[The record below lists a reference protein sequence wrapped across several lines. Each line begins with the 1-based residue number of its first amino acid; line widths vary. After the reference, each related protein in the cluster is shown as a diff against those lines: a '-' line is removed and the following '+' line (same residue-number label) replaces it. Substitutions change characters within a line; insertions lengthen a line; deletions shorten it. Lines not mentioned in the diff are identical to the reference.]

1 MGISIKLCFRPSV
14 VKGKD
19 GTLYYQIIIKRT
31 THTYASCY
39 RIFPNKWDKKYS
51 RIIADSS
58 SLIKI
63 MNRTDWE
70 MQQLYAI
77 AKRHIDKGGL
87 IDFCDIISEF
97 EELNRQQS
105 FSEFL
110 LHQAKRLTDIGRTRT
125 SETYISALHS
135 FIKFNNG
142 EDIMLYEFT
151 AEVIENYE
159 RYLKNRNLTMNSISF
174 YMRTLRTVL
183 YKAVKL
189 HLVESIAPFQSVYTG
204 IAQTVKRAIDI
215 DAIKRIKDLD
225 LSLYPHLMYAR
236 DIFLLSLSLRGM
248 SFIDMA
254 YLTYD
259 NLRNGHLTYY
269 RRKTGGRLDIRW
281 EQQMQT
287 IIDKYP
293 KDTKYLLPI
302 LTNDADDRQT
312 YKKLSKRINRHLRLV
327 GEMLQLP
334 IPLTMYVA
342 RHSWASIAKQKQIP
356 ISVISDALGHDS
368 EKTTLIYLST
378 LDTSAVDNANSEI
391 LAALGEW

>member
-1 MGISIKLCFRPSV
+1 MGISIKLCYRPSA

-31 THTYASCY
+31 THTYASGY
-39 RIFPNKWDKKYS
+39 RIYPNEWDIQYG
-51 RIIADSS
+51 RLLTNSS

-63 MNRTDWE
+63 KNRTDWE
-70 MQQLYAI
+70 MQQIYAI
-77 AKRHIDKGGL
+77 AKRHIDNGTPL
-87 IDFCDIISEF
+87 DFGCIISEF
-97 EELNRQQS
+97 EEFNRQQS
-105 FSEFL
+105 FSGFL
-110 LHQAKRLTDIGRTRT
+110 LSQAERLADMGRTRT

-135 FIKFNNG
+135 FIKFNND
-142 EDIMLYEFT
+142 EDIMLYEIT
-151 AEVIENYE
+151 AEVMEDYE

-183 YKAVKL
+183 NQAVKL
-189 HLVESIAPFQSVYTG
+189 HLVEAVAPFQSVYTG

-215 DAIKRIKDLD
+215 DSIKRIKEQD
-225 LSLYPHLMYAR
+225 LSLYPHLAYAR
-236 DIFLLSLSLRGM
+236 DIFLLSLGLRGM

-254 YLTYD
+254 YPTYD
-259 NLRNGHLTYY
+259 NLRSGHLTYY

-293 KDTKYLLPI
+293 KDAKYLLPI

-327 GEMLQLP
+327 GEMVQLP
-334 IPLTMYVA
+334 IPLTLYVA

>member
-14 VKGKD
+14 IKGKD

-31 THTYASCY
+31 THTYTSGY
-39 RIFPNKWDKKYS
+39 RIYPDEWDKRHS
-51 RIIADSS
+51 RIVTNSN

-63 MNRTDWE
+63 KNRTDWE
-70 MQQLYAI
+70 TQQIYAI
-77 AKRHIDKGGL
+77 IKRHIDKGTYL
-87 IDFCDIISEF
+87 DFGNIISEF

-105 FSEFL
+105 FSDFL
-110 LHQAKRLTDIGRTRT
+110 LSQAKRLADMGRTQT

-135 FIKFNNG
+135 FIKFNNN
-142 EDIMLYEFT
+142 EDIMLYEIT
-151 AEVIENYE
+151 AEVMEDYE

-183 YKAVKL
+183 NKAVKL
-189 HLVESIAPFQSVYTG
+189 HLIESIAPFQSVYTG
-204 IAQTVKRAIDI
+204 IAQTAKRAIDI
-215 DAIKRIKDLD
+215 DSIKRIKEVD
-225 LSLYPHLMYAR
+225 LSLYPHLAYAR

-259 NLRNGHLTYY
+259 NLRNGYLAYY

-281 EQQMQT
+281 EQQMQA

-293 KDTKYLLPI
+293 KDSRYLLPI

-312 YKKLSKRINRHLRLV
+312 YKKLSKRINRHLRKV
-327 GEMLQLP
+327 GEMAQLP

-368 EKTTLIYLST
+368 EKTTLIYLSV

>member
-1 MGISIKLCFRPSV
+1 
-14 VKGKD
+14 
-19 GTLYYQIIIKRT
+19 
-31 THTYASCY
+31 
-39 RIFPNKWDKKYS
+39 
-51 RIIADSS
+51 
-58 SLIKI
+58 
-63 MNRTDWE
+63 
-70 MQQLYAI
+70 
-77 AKRHIDKGGL
+77 
-87 IDFCDIISEF
+87 
-97 EELNRQQS
+97 
-105 FSEFL
+105 
-110 LHQAKRLTDIGRTRT
+110 
-125 SETYISALHS
+125 
-135 FIKFNNG
+135 
-142 EDIMLYEFT
+142 
-151 AEVIENYE
+151 
-159 RYLKNRNLTMNSISF
+159 MNSISF

-183 YKAVKL
+183 NKAVKL
-189 HLVESIAPFQSVYTG
+189 HLVESSTPFQSVYTG

-215 DAIKRIKDLD
+215 DSIKRIKEVDLG
-225 LSLYPHLMYAR
+225 LYPHLAYAR

-259 NLRNGHLTYY
+259 NLRGGYLIYY

-281 EQQMQT
+281 EQQMQS

-293 KDTKYLLPI
+293 KDSRYLLPI
-302 LTNDADDRQT
+302 LTNGADDRQT
-312 YKKLSKRINRHLRLV
+312 YKKLSKRINRHLRQV
-327 GEMLQLP
+327 GEIAQLP

>member
-1 MGISIKLCFRPSV
+1 MGISIKLCYRPSA

-31 THTYASCY
+31 THTYASGY
-39 RIFPNKWDKKYS
+39 RIYPNEWDIQYG
-51 RIIADSS
+51 RLLTNSS

-63 MNRTDWE
+63 KNRTDWE
-70 MQQLYAI
+70 MQQIYAI
-77 AKRHIDKGGL
+77 AKRHIDNGTPL
-87 IDFCDIISEF
+87 DFGCIISEF
-97 EELNRQQS
+97 EEFNRQQS
-105 FSEFL
+105 FSGFL
-110 LHQAKRLTDIGRTRT
+110 LSQAERLADMGRTRT

-135 FIKFNNG
+135 FIKFNND
-142 EDIMLYEFT
+142 EDIMLYEIT
-151 AEVIENYE
+151 AEVMEDYE

-183 YKAVKL
+183 NKAVKL
-189 HLVESIAPFQSVYTG
+189 HLVEAVAPFQSVYTG

-215 DAIKRIKDLD
+215 DSIKRIKEQD
-225 LSLYPHLMYAR
+225 LSLYPHLAYAR
-236 DIFLLSLSLRGM
+236 DIFLLSLGLRGM

-259 NLRNGHLTYY
+259 NLRSGHLTYY

-293 KDTKYLLPI
+293 KDAKYLLPI

-327 GEMLQLP
+327 GEMVQLP
-334 IPLTMYVA
+334 IPLTLYVA
-342 RHSWASIAKQKQIP
+342 RHKWEYHKN
-356 ISVISDALGHDS
+356 
-368 EKTTLIYLST
+368 ST
-378 LDTSAVDNANSEI
+378 INI
-391 LAALGEW
+391 

>member
-1 MGISIKLCFRPSV
+1 MGVSIKLCYHPSV
-14 VKGKD
+14 IKGKD

-31 THTYASCY
+31 THTYTSGY
-39 RIFPNKWDKKYS
+39 RIYPNDWDKRHG
-51 RIIADSS
+51 RILTNSS

-63 MNRTDWE
+63 KNRTYWE
-70 MQQLYAI
+70 MQQIYRI
-77 AKRHIDKGGL
+77 AKRHIDKGTPL
-87 IDFCDIISEF
+87 DFGGIISEF

-105 FSEFL
+105 FSGFL
-110 LHQAKRLTDIGRTRT
+110 LSQAERLADMGRTRT

-135 FIKFNNG
+135 FIKFNSD
-142 EDIMLYEFT
+142 EDIMLYEIT
-151 AEVIENYE
+151 AEVMEDYE

-183 YKAVKL
+183 NKAVKL
-189 HLVESIAPFQSVYTG
+189 HLVESSTPFQSVYTG

-215 DAIKRIKDLD
+215 DSIKRIKEVDLG
-225 LSLYPHLMYAR
+225 LYPHLAYAR
-236 DIFLLSLSLRGM
+236 DIFLLSLSLRG
-248 SFIDMA
+248 
-254 YLTYD
+254 
-259 NLRNGHLTYY
+259 
-269 RRKTGGRLDIRW
+269 GRLDIRW
-281 EQQMQT
+281 ELQMQS

-293 KDTKYLLPI
+293 KDSRYLLPI
-302 LTNDADDRQT
+302 LTNGADDRQT
-312 YKKLSKRINRHLRLV
+312 YKKLSKRINRHLRQV
-327 GEMLQLP
+327 GEIAQLP